1 MDQSA
6 KNLERLLHDK
16 DFTALGHSM
25 VTAEPN
31 VFKIIGAED
40 RELHHSNFL
49 AFLLRP
55 KEKHPF
61 GTSFFEGFCRATSLG
76 LSKPCDL
83 DVQREHENIDLLVA
97 DKANELVVV
106 IENKVYSQ
114 EGGDQL
120 RRYRKTIELD
130 ETYRGWRKAYFY
142 LSMTGEKPTGDPGH
156 WKAIGYDIPARI
168 ITDLPRGHRI
178 PEALA
183 LVIRNY
189 REIISGAHMT
199 EKQDKLC
206 ERIIKKGESAVET
219 LIQYSF
225 SPKIEGALVCALV
238 EGSKKYSLKILKTID
253 RKASSSFH
261 VEFTSDSLPQ
271 GLFFQFYIYGGGYG
285 IWLDLITWKQKN
297 PRLAKS
303 FTEFAKRFEVFKVKG
318 SDGGNWRSF
327 YDKCFIDNE
336 SGLSESE
343 RVAKIVKEWNEF
355 LSDDLPRI
363 NKRLVAFKRSR
374 SSR

>member
-16 DFTALGHSM
+16 DFATLGHS
-25 VTAEPN
+25 VIAAEPN
-31 VFKIIGAED
+31 VFKIIAAEN

-49 AFLLRP
+49 AFLFRP
-55 KEKHPF
+55 KENHPF
-61 GTSFFEGFCRATSLG
+61 GTSFFQEFCRATGLG
-76 LSKPCDL
+76 LSNPCDL

-97 DKANELVVV
+97 DKANRLVIV

-120 RRYRKTIELD
+120 RRYRKTIESD
-130 ETYRGWRKAYFY
+130 ETYLGWRKAYFY
-142 LSMTGEKPTGDPGH
+142 LSMTGEKPTGDPGQ
-156 WKAIGYDIPARI
+156 WKAIEYDIPARI

-199 EKQDKLC
+199 EKQEKLC
-206 ERIIKKGESAVET
+206 EKIIGRNESAVEAV
-219 LIQYSF
+219 IQHGF
-225 SPKIEGALVCALV
+225 SRKIEGALISALV
-238 EGSKKYSLKILKTID
+238 EGTEKYGLKMLKTID
-253 RKASSSFH
+253 RTTSNSFH
-261 VEFTSDSLPQ
+261 VDFTSGSLPQ
-271 GLFFQFYIYGGGYG
+271 GLFFQFYISGGGG
-285 IWLDLITWKQKN
+285 RIWLGLITWTHKN
-297 PRLAKS
+297 RKLAGD
-303 FTEFAKRFEVFKVKG
+303 FTEFSKRYPDLFEVKG
-318 SDGGNWRSF
+318 SDWKRF
-327 YDKCFIDNE
+327 YGKEIISDE
-336 SGLSESE
+336 SGLSEPE

-355 LSDDLPRI
+355 LSDKLPQI
-363 NKRLVAFKRSR
+363 EKKMVAFNRSR